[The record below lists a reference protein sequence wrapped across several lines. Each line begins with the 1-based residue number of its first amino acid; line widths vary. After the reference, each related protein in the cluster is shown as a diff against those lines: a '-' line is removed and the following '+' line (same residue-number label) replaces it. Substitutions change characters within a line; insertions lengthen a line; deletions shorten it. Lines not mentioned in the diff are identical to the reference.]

1 MLNLYTLHPRRPG
14 LFGTKMIVEKL
25 SVITDSPI
33 YRIVAAQFIAT
44 LLAAASCLAF
54 NRVAVISALMAGMVC
69 IIPGLYMLVVSL
81 RPVTQTST
89 GLAQAVRGA
98 AGKFALTVSM
108 FALVFVF
115 VRPLN
120 AVAFFATFVLLQMC
134 VALVP
139 FIDSRRSENKR
150 LLP

>member
-1 MLNLYTLHPRRPG
+1 
-14 LFGTKMIVEKL
+14 MIVERL

-33 YRIVAAQFIAT
+33 YRIVATQFIAT
-44 LLAAASCLAF
+44 LLVSASCLAF
-54 NRVAVISALMAGMVC
+54 NRVTAISALMAGVVC
-69 IIPGLYMLVVSL
+69 IVPGLYVLVASL
-81 RPVTQTST
+81 RPVTQMST
-89 GLAQAVRGA
+89 GLANAVRGQ

-120 AVAFFATFVLLQMC
+120 AVAFFATFVVLQMC

-139 FIDSRRSENKR
+139 FAESRRLASRRLENKGQ
-150 LLP
+150 LP

>member
-120 AVAFFATFVLLQMC
+120 AVVFFATFVLLQMC

>member
-14 LFGTKMIVEKL
+14 RFGTKMIVEKL

-54 NRVAVISALMAGMVC
+54 NRVAAISALMAGMVC

-89 GLAQAVRGA
+89 GLAHAVRGA

-120 AVAFFATFVLLQMC
+120 AVVFFATFVMLQIC

-139 FIDSRRSENKR
+139 FIESRRLENKR